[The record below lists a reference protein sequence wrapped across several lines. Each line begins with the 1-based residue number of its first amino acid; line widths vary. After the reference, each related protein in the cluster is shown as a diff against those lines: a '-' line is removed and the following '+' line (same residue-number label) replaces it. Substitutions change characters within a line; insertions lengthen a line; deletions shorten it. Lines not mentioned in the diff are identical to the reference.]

1 MFMPFEFFFQNLFP
15 NSLSLFISF
24 TSNFLVSD
32 SVYNYLFVKLLPS
45 LLSCVKN
52 NKLVLLIF
60 VLPRP

>member
-32 SVYNYLFVKLLPS
+32 SVYNYLFVKLPS